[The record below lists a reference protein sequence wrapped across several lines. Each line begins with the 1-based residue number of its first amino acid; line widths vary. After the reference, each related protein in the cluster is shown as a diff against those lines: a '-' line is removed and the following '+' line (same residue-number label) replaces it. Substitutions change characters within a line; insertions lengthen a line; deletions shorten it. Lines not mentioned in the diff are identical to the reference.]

1 MLISN
6 VLIAAR
12 FEKASGSLP
21 THPFCLSAL
30 YFPNSNQIVQG
41 RCCPSNLID
50 WPVVRVW
57 EEGCGWALLPE
68 GQISRRGEPL
78 LGNRGPR
85 SWRVAYEYS
94 CFGAAVTRGAQA
106 GVFWSF
112 VSLWLQK
119 GEGSKPCVC
128 PLRFTTLWPI
138 VEQFAS
144 PLAWKGTAE
153 LQEPSAAAGCL
164 CWGAFWCI
172 LLAIPL
178 SSEPWQKAPSSLYG
192 HAAGAV
198 LGDLCWELAA
208 SVENRLWH
216 LSHTSVTFCP
226 PQINI
231 PNPQMYLFVFFFPL
245 FLHNSPRKVGLHV
258 GSGLL
263 WIHSYISADLNLP
276 RPAWI
281 RLMLVCKSWNSSSSF
296 PCGFKVMSPSCELW
310 PNQHCYQSFWVV
322 FLKLSVF
329 DHKIIEDGNFNFYLK
344 KKKKAFNIWPL

>member
-1 MLISN
+1 MLPFK
-6 VLIAAR
+6 LDWLT
-12 FEKASGSLP
+12 SGE
-21 THPFCLSAL
+21 
-30 YFPNSNQIVQG
+30 
-41 RCCPSNLID
+41 
-50 WPVVRVW
+50 RVW

-78 LGNRGPR
+78 LRNRGPR

-112 VSLWLQK
+112 VPLWLQK

-192 HAAGAV
+192 RAAGAV

-216 LSHTSVTFCP
+216 LSHTSVPFCP

-231 PNPQMYLFVFFFPL
+231 SNPHQMYLFVVFFLCFSTIPL
-245 FLHNSPRKVGLHV
+245 EKWGCTWAVDCSESTIRSVQIWISPGQRGW
-258 GSGLL
+258 GSCWCVKAGTAQAASLVVL
-263 WIHSYISADLNLP
+263 RWCPFMWILAQ
-276 RPAWI
+276 PA
-281 RLMLVCKSWNSSSSF
+281 L
-296 PCGFKVMSPSCELW
+296 SP
-310 PNQHCYQSFWVV
+310 V
-322 FLKLSVF
+322 FLSCFFKALWLWSQNYRGWQLQF
-329 DHKIIEDGNFNFYLK
+329 LFK
-344 KKKKAFNIWPL
+344 KKKKLLISGHSNCT